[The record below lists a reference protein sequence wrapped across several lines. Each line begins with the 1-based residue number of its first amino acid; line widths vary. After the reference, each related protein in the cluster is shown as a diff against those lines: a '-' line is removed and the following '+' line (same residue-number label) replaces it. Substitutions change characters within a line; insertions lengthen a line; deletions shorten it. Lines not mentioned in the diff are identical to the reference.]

1 MYTIEWKD
9 CKRRWIEVVY
19 DFFGVSCQFLSFTD
33 RDKYPQNIFANLYH
47 LRWPVEEDYKTMK
60 CRLQLENFSGKSA
73 LSGYQDF
80 HTKVFSENFTAIIAN
95 TTKDEIEKLSEH
107 RNS

>member
-19 DFFGVSCQFLSFTD
+19 DFFGVSCQFLSFNYS
-33 RDKYPQNIFANLYH
+33 DKYPQNIFANLYH